1 MNPSDQ
7 EKLTIGWVIAAI
19 LGYMAQLHTAIVVL
33 LIVQTIIS
41 IIATIINSYKHH
53 GTKKRKVGRK
63 TRS

>member
-1 MNPSDQ
+1 MNPSEQ
-7 EKLTIGWVIAAI
+7 EKLTIGWVIATI
-19 LGYMAQLHTAIVVL
+19 LSCMAQLPTVFIVL
-33 LIVQTIIS
+33 LTVQTFIS